1 MKLIKTK
8 LDNRVFTITLS
19 RADVMN
25 ALNPEMIKEITK
37 AFQTAAKDKKVRV
50 ILVDAEG
57 AIFCAGAD
65 LNWMKNSIKQ
75 SKKENLS
82 SANAL
87 YDMYHSIYSN
97 PKPVIA
103 KIQGSAF
110 GGGVGLIACCD
121 IAIMSANSTL
131 SLSELK
137 LGLIPSTIAPFF
149 QRKIGLHNLKYYGLI
164 SKKIPAEECKRIGL
178 VHDTVSS
185 QDELNSKANEYIETF
200 LTLSPQAITRFKKL
214 CDDIEYLSAKKAKK
228 VTSEEIADIRTTKE
242 AQEGLTAFFE
252 KRKPKWGD

>member
-1 MKLIKTK
+1 MKFIKTNMT
-8 LDNRVFTITLS
+8 NRILTITLARS
-19 RADVMN
+19 SVMN
-25 ALNPEMIKEITK
+25 ALNPEMIKEVTNV
-37 AFQTAAKDKKVRV
+37 FQSASKNKQIRV
-50 ILVDAEG
+50 VVVDAEG

-65 LNWMKNSIKQ
+65 LKWMKDSIKQ
-75 SKKENLS
+75 SKKANLA

-87 YDMYHSIYSN
+87 YDMYYSIYSS
-97 PKPVIA
+97 PKPVIV

-149 QRKIGLHNLKYYGLI
+149 QRKIGLHKLKYYGLI

-178 VHDTVSS
+178 VHDTVTS
-185 QDELNSKANEYIETF
+185 QEQLDNKANEYIETF
-200 LTLSPQAITRFKKL
+200 LSLSPQAITRFKKL

-228 VTSEEIADIRTTKE
+228 ITSQEIADIRTTKE
-242 AQEGLTAFFE
+242 AQEGLSAFFE
-252 KRKPKWGD
+252 KRKPNWP

>member
-1 MKLIKTK
+1 MKFIKTN
-8 LDNRVFTITLS
+8 LSNRVFTITLS
-19 RADVMN
+19 RSEVMN

-37 AFQTAAKDKKVRV
+37 AFQSASKDKKVRV
-50 ILVDAEG
+50 IVVDAEG

-75 SKKENLS
+75 TKKENLS

-87 YDMYHSIYSN
+87 YDMYYAIYSN

-103 KIQGSAF
+103 KIQGSAY

-164 SKKIPAEECKRIGL
+164 SKKIPADECKRIGL
-178 VHDTVSS
+178 VHDTVAS
-185 QDELNSKANEYIETF
+185 QDELDAKASEYVETF
-200 LTLSPQAITRFKKL
+200 MTLSPQAITRFKKL

-228 VTSEEIADIRTTKE
+228 ITSEEIADIRTTKD

-252 KRKPKWGD
+252 KRKPNWP

>member
-1 MKLIKTK
+1 MKFIKTN
-8 LDNRVFTITLS
+8 LDNRIFTITLS
-19 RADVMN
+19 RPDVMN

-37 AFQTAAKDKKVRV
+37 TFQSASKDKKVRV
-50 ILVDAEG
+50 IVVDAQG

-75 SKKENLS
+75 SKKVNLS

-87 YDMYHSIYSN
+87 YDMYYSIYSS

-103 KIQGSAF
+103 KVQGSAY

-164 SKKIPAEECKRIGL
+164 SKKIPADECKRIGL
-178 VHDTVSS
+178 VHDTVAS
-185 QDELNSKANEYIETF
+185 QDELNSKATEYAETF

-228 VTSEEIADIRTTKE
+228 KTSEEIADIRTTKE
-242 AQEGLTAFFE
+242 AQEGLSAFFE
-252 KRKPKWGD
+252 KRKPNWP